1 MQEQATPARMLRVK
15 TVAEMF
21 DVSVST
27 IYRAIARGLLEAVR
41 VGTGK
46 GAIRIPESA
55 LAAFRQACAIAADVN
70 AAGDV
75 SGEVA

>member
-1 MQEQATPARMLRVK
+1 MQDQATPARMLRVK
-15 TVAEMF
+15 TVAAMF

-27 IYRAIARGLLEAVR
+27 IYRAITSGKLDAKRI
-41 VGTGK
+41 GTGK

-55 LAAFRQACAIAADVN
+55 LATFNEACAIE
-70 AAGDV
+70 